1 MVSEKRQPTLAMK
14 REAAQQ
20 RDRTQY
26 GAKRDMILKAAGPV
40 LERNGFD
47 GTTMDAIAKEAGL
60 DRATL
65 YYYFADKG
73 AIFREAMHD
82 GLAELVTRLEEVAA
96 SGDPPEIRLRNSM
109 RALMESFE
117 HHYPQLYI
125 YLRSGDSASII
136 DEQLNREL
144 ILSGRR
150 YEDLIEKV
158 VRDGIKQGVFRTSL
172 PPKVFAKAITGM
184 LNWTSRWWVPGGVL
198 DADDVADGMA
208 DTILNG
214 VMVR

>member
-1 MVSEKRQPTLAMK
+1 
-14 REAAQQ
+14 
-20 RDRTQY
+20 
-26 GAKRDMILKAAGPV
+26 
-40 LERNGFD
+40 
-47 GTTMDAIAKEAGL
+47 MDAIAKEAGL
-60 DRATL
+60 DRATV

-82 GLAELVTRLEEVAA
+82 GLAEMIARLEEVAA
-96 SGDPPEIRLRNSM
+96 SGDPPEMRLRNSM
-109 RALMESFE
+109 RAVMRSFE

-125 YLRSGDSASII
+125 YLRSGDSASVI
-136 DEQLNREL
+136 DEHLNREL
-144 ILSGRR
+144 IASGRR
-150 YEDLIEKV
+150 YEDLVEQV
-158 VRDGIKQGVFRTSL
+158 VRDGIKQGVFKTTL

-214 VMVR
+214 VTVR